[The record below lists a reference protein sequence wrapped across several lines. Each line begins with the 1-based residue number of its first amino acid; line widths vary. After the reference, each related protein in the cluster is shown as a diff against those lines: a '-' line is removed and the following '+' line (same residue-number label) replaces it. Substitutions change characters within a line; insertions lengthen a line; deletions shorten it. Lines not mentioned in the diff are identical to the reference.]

1 MKTDPER
8 HDYEEP
14 LPLSYVLSMLELP
27 IIDLF
32 TDHDDISVAATF
44 PSWALKAY
52 QVYKEHVSGTEPSES
67 NMCYTH

>member
-14 LPLSYVLSMLELP
+14 LPLSHVLSMLEPP

-32 TDHDDISVAATF
+32 TDHDGISRGRDLSIVGVEGV
-44 PSWALKAY
+44 PGL
-52 QVYKEHVSGTEPSES
+52 
-67 NMCYTH
+67 